1 MANVQQVE
9 LKAGPPDA
17 GFDKDGNEKDMI
29 QYKNN
34 LGICPSA
41 DSRHI
46 GVSSQ
51 QVSSITKTS
60 YCKIETAS
68 RNNYYNHSHI
78 RAVHLNKAPWN
89 DFYFLMTVAG
99 LAAMIIG
106 FNGST
111 EEVNGSRNE
120 GQTFNGTTMSTGT
133 REAGTN
139 SLIFLG
145 IVGVLVFSLFLAKLL
160 YQYFHP
166 TVFASVDTS
175 RYGMTPFSW
184 SNLSED

>member
-9 LKAGPPDA
+9 LKAGPPGA

-68 RNNYYNHSHI
+68 RNNYYNHSGI

-89 DFYFLMTVAG
+89 DFYFSMTVVG
-99 LAAMIIG
+99 LAVMIIG
-106 FNGST
+106 FNGSD
-111 EEVNGSRNE
+111 EEA
-120 GQTFNGTTMSTGT
+120 TAAPLYNGTTPSTGT
-133 REAGTN
+133 AEPGTN

-145 IVGVLVFSLFLAKLL
+145 IVGRGSVFCR
-160 YQYFHP
+160 
-166 TVFASVDTS
+166 VV
-175 RYGMTPFSW
+175 
-184 SNLSED
+184 